1 MVPIYEQLMEQIKS
15 DIIQSE
21 LKEGEALPSVRT
33 LAGELRISALTVK
46 KAYDKLEE
54 EGFVTTVHGKGTYV
68 SASDKQLALEARQKA
83 IEDDF
88 DKVIDRALSMGMKKE
103 DFYHFY
109 TFRHTW
115 ATIAQN
121 DCDANLY
128 EVAFGMNHSH
138 GMNVTRGYVKIDFSP
153 AWRLN
158 AKVIDFIF
166 FSTKKSKQGKAKDL
180 GAPQDKMFRIS
191 PKMMIYARAYFKGE
205 VIAELTDIGFSNVD
219 EVIDKLVPM
228 LRKDIPDGCNVQFRL
243 TNCDSQK
250 EAVYERSKGKGF

>member
-1 MVPIYEQLMEQIKS
+1 MHIILNHSSMVPIYEQLMEQIKS

-103 DFYHFY
+103 E
-109 TFRHTW
+109 
-115 ATIAQN
+115 ISK
-121 DCDANLY
+121 
-128 EVAFGMNHSH
+128 V
-138 GMNVTRGYVKIDFSP
+138 VKLI
-153 AWRLN
+153 L
-158 AKVIDFIF
+158 
-166 FSTKKSKQGKAKDL
+166 
-180 GAPQDKMFRIS
+180 
-191 PKMMIYARAYFKGE
+191 
-205 VIAELTDIGFSNVD
+205 D
-219 EVIDKLVPM
+219 EK
-228 LRKDIPDGCNVQFRL
+228 
-243 TNCDSQK
+243 
-250 EAVYERSKGKGF
+250 

>member
-1 MVPIYEQLMEQIKS
+1 MEQIKS

-103 DFYHFY
+103 E
-109 TFRHTW
+109 
-115 ATIAQN
+115 IS
-121 DCDANLY
+121 
-128 EVAFGMNHSH
+128 EV
-138 GMNVTRGYVKIDFSP
+138 VKLI
-153 AWRLN
+153 L
-158 AKVIDFIF
+158 
-166 FSTKKSKQGKAKDL
+166 
-180 GAPQDKMFRIS
+180 
-191 PKMMIYARAYFKGE
+191 
-205 VIAELTDIGFSNVD
+205 D
-219 EVIDKLVPM
+219 EK
-228 LRKDIPDGCNVQFRL
+228 
-243 TNCDSQK
+243 
-250 EAVYERSKGKGF
+250 

>member
-1 MVPIYEQLMEQIKS
+1 MHIILNHSSMVPIYEQLMEQIKS

-103 DFYHFY
+103 
-109 TFRHTW
+109 
-115 ATIAQN
+115 
-121 DCDANLY
+121 
-128 EVAFGMNHSH
+128 EVSE
-138 GMNVTRGYVKIDFSP
+138 VVKLI
-153 AWRLN
+153 L
-158 AKVIDFIF
+158 
-166 FSTKKSKQGKAKDL
+166 
-180 GAPQDKMFRIS
+180 
-191 PKMMIYARAYFKGE
+191 
-205 VIAELTDIGFSNVD
+205 D
-219 EVIDKLVPM
+219 EK
-228 LRKDIPDGCNVQFRL
+228 
-243 TNCDSQK
+243 
-250 EAVYERSKGKGF
+250 

>member
-1 MVPIYEQLMEQIKS
+1 MHIILNHSSMVPIYEQLMEQIKL

-103 DFYHFY
+103 E
-109 TFRHTW
+109 
-115 ATIAQN
+115 IS
-121 DCDANLY
+121 
-128 EVAFGMNHSH
+128 EV
-138 GMNVTRGYVKIDFSP
+138 VKLI
-153 AWRLN
+153 L
-158 AKVIDFIF
+158 
-166 FSTKKSKQGKAKDL
+166 
-180 GAPQDKMFRIS
+180 
-191 PKMMIYARAYFKGE
+191 
-205 VIAELTDIGFSNVD
+205 D
-219 EVIDKLVPM
+219 EK
-228 LRKDIPDGCNVQFRL
+228 
-243 TNCDSQK
+243 
-250 EAVYERSKGKGF
+250 

>member
-33 LAGELRISALTVK
+33 LAGELRISALTVN

-103 DFYHFY
+103 E
-109 TFRHTW
+109 
-115 ATIAQN
+115 IS
-121 DCDANLY
+121 
-128 EVAFGMNHSH
+128 EV
-138 GMNVTRGYVKIDFSP
+138 VKLI
-153 AWRLN
+153 L
-158 AKVIDFIF
+158 
-166 FSTKKSKQGKAKDL
+166 
-180 GAPQDKMFRIS
+180 
-191 PKMMIYARAYFKGE
+191 
-205 VIAELTDIGFSNVD
+205 D
-219 EVIDKLVPM
+219 EK
-228 LRKDIPDGCNVQFRL
+228 
-243 TNCDSQK
+243 
-250 EAVYERSKGKGF
+250 